1 MQPIFLKK
9 YALVSFEE
17 ITVIKGKT
25 VCTTVFFFLNIRK
38 IGFYSSLQ
46 RLHNHNLHFQNYYNS
61 FQGSSNLS
69 GILIYFELTSIS
81 TF

>member
-9 YALVSFEE
+9 YAVVSFEE
-17 ITVIKGKT
+17 ITVIKGKKK
-25 VCTTVFFFLNIRK
+25 VCTTGYFLNIRK